1 METTVRDIMHKSAIA
16 QARPVDLFL
25 KREYSRKQYQSQNRF
40 AYCPRCYQ
48 QIKRA
53 GLDFKKELKPLW
65 VYTFKCL
72 YKVDANSGFVAYEKF
87 YKCERCM
94 KDKNAFMSEGELID
108 EWIKRGT
115 AARTQTKLVDLNDK
129 AALEKF

>member
-1 METTVRDIMHKSAIA
+1 METVRDIMRKSVVA
-16 QARPVDLFL
+16 QAKPVDLFL
-25 KREYSRKQYQSQNRF
+25 KREFSRKQYQSQKRF

-53 GLDFKKELKPLW
+53 GLDYKKELKPLW

-94 KDKNAFMSEGELID
+94 KGKDDFLSEDELIS
-108 EWIKRGT
+108 EWIERGA
-115 AARTQTKLVDLNDK
+115 AARTQTALVDLNDK
-129 AALEKF
+129 AALERF